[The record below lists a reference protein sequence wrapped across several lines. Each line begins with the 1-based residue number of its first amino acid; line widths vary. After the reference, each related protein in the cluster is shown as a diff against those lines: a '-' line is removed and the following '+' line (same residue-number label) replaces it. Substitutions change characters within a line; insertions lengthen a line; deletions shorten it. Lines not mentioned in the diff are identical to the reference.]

1 MYFSWT
7 KLDPAA
13 AETKAL
19 VTQYW
24 KWEGT
29 DKDGRKFNQE
39 RQRWNL
45 LFMSPDRRTVFCINK
60 KKTSYFYIIT

>member
-1 MYFSWT
+1 MVLYFSWQ

-13 AETKAL
+13 PETKAL

-29 DKDGRKFNQE
+29 DKDGRKFNQVGYYV
-39 RQRWNL
+39 RRDYGSLNNFA
-45 LFMSPDRRTVFCINK
+45 LFDRLK
-60 KKTSYFYIIT
+60 SH